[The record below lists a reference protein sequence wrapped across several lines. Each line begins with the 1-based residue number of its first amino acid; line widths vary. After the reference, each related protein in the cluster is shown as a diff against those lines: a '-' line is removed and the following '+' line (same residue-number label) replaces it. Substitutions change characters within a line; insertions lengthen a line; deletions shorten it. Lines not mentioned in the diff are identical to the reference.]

1 MRMINLLIVDDHPLT
16 CHSYNIIIKNA
27 CQKKLLP
34 KIHIEE
40 AHSIAEAYEKL
51 KGKKSSEIKFNLLL
65 LDILMPASE
74 KNKIYSGEDLGLFV
88 QKINP
93 NIKILVQTA
102 LIDNHRLHNIFKNLN
117 PEAILIKND
126 LDELTLIEAIKTVLN
141 SEPFYSKTFA
151 KLIRNQFSKDYILD
165 AEDRKMLYLLSTGMP
180 SKNIPNYLPWSLSKV
195 EKRKRLL
202 REKLGVEN
210 KSVLALIQRA
220 KDAGFL

>member
-1 MRMINLLIVDDHPLT
+1 MINLLIIDDHPLT
-16 CHSYNIIIKNA
+16 CHGYNIILKNA
-27 CQKKLLP
+27 CDKKLLP

-40 AHSIAEAYEKL
+40 AHSIAQAYEKL
-51 KGKKSSEIKFNLLL
+51 KGKKTPTIKYDLLL

-74 KNKIYSGEDLGLFV
+74 KNKMYSGEDLGLFI
-88 QKINP
+88 QKLNP
-93 NIKILVQTA
+93 DIKIMVQTA
-102 LIDNHRLHNIFKNLN
+102 LLDNHRLHNIFKNLN

-126 LDELTLIEAIKTVLN
+126 LDELTLIEAITNVLN
-141 SEPFYSKTFA
+141 SEPYYSKTFA

-165 AEDRKMLYLLSTGMP
+165 AEDRKMLYLLSKGMP
-180 SKNIPNYLPWSLSKV
+180 SKKIPYYLPWSLSKV

-210 KSVLALIQRA
+210 KSVLALVQSA